1 MDVSLATRERGKKS
15 GINCS
20 LLFLL
25 SIQYPV
31 FIQYKSTAYS
41 LNWRERIASKEWVK
55 CTRVT
60 LIYEPLPEMQ
70 FQIPRTVTH
79 LWPRDLFYLVNLRKY
94 FTNLKKKKLLF
105 RKQKP
110 VHFSL
115 FILYSCDLG
124 ERCPGVKTCNNV
136 KNENSVW
143 AGGKILL
150 YHSAK
155 NPSTNSHPRVHAL

>member
-20 LLFLL
+20 SLFLL

-79 LWPRDLFYLVNLRKY
+79 L
-94 FTNLKKKKLLF
+94 
-105 RKQKP
+105 
-110 VHFSL
+110 
-115 FILYSCDLG
+115 
-124 ERCPGVKTCNNV
+124 
-136 KNENSVW
+136 
-143 AGGKILL
+143 
-150 YHSAK
+150 
-155 NPSTNSHPRVHAL
+155 